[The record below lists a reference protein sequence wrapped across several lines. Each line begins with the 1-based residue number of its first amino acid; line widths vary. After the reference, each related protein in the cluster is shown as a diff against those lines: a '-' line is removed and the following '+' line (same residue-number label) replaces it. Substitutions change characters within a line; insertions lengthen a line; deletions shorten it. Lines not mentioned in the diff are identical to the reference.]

1 MEDLNKEE
9 EVVLVD
15 ELNEVLGYM
24 GKLEAHT
31 KGLLHRAI
39 SVIIFNDKGE
49 MLVQQRALSKY
60 HWAGI
65 WSNTCCTHPRQDE
78 TFQAAAE
85 RRLFEELGFNTP
97 LTEQFHFMYKAKD
110 EASGLTEHEYDTVFS
125 GTYNENFEFNKEEIE
140 AVRWMTYTEVKQEM
154 SDKPEAY
161 SFWFKII
168 LAEMEKRNLL

>member
-9 EVVLVD
+9 VVVLVD

-31 KGLLHRAI
+31 KVLLHRAI

-78 TFQAAAE
+78 TFHAAAE

-97 LTEQFHFMYKAKD
+97 LTVQFHFMYKAKD